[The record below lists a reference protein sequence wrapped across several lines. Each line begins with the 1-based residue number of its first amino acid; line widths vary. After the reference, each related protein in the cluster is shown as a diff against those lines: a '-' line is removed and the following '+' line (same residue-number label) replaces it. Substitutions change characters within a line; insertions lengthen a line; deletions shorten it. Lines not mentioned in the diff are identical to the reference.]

1 MSDKDIL
8 IFLADDDED
17 DRLIFEEAISEIS
30 GLIRL
35 VKAQDGIKLLQML
48 TESIKLP
55 DIIFLDLN
63 MPFQSG
69 KETLKAIRANKQ
81 YHHIPVV
88 IYSTSANPA
97 DIEETFQSGGSLYLE
112 KPYSMCSMVKK
123 LEKIFSLTW
132 DNSPT
137 VNRKDY
143 FISSRESNS
152 VSPN

>member
-30 GLIRL
+30 EVIRL
-35 VKAQDGIKLLQML
+35 VKAQDGLKLLQML

-81 YHHIPVV
+81 YHQIPVV
-88 IYSTSANPA
+88 IYSTSSNPA

-112 KPYSMCSMVKK
+112 KPYSMKHMVKK
-123 LEKIFSLTW
+123 LEKIFSVTW
-132 DNSPT
+132 NSSAT
-137 VNRKDY
+137 VHRKDY

-152 VSPN
+152 LSPD

>member
-30 GLIRL
+30 DVMRL
-35 VKAQDGIKLLQML
+35 VKAQDGLKLLQML

-69 KETLKAIRANKQ
+69 KETLKAIRSNKGYQ
-81 YHHIPVV
+81 HIPVV
-88 IYSTSANPA
+88 IYSTSANPS
-97 DIEETFQSGGSLYLE
+97 DIEETFQAGGSLYLE
-112 KPYSMCSMVKK
+112 KPYSMESMVKK
-123 LEKIFSLTW
+123 LEKIFSISW
-132 DNSPT
+132 DNSVT